1 MYLCLVS
8 ELNTALLPVHFITL
22 SISAEHHNCPL
33 TLESQSYDF
42 SILVHAY
49 VYIWSEDCGN
59 TSCKN
64 EMMFNFVSLGEKVL
78 NGSFN
83 GTQPDD
89 CEGESD

>member
-1 MYLCLVS
+1 MYLYI

-33 TLESQSYDF
+33 TLESHRYDF
-42 SILVHAY
+42 SILVHEY
-49 VYIWSEDCGN
+49 VHTWSEDCGN

-64 EMMFNFVSLGEKVL
+64 EMMFVSLGERVL

-83 GTQPDD
+83 GTQPDN
-89 CEGESD
+89 CGGESD